1 MIQYDV
7 TIYCKNSKPDYIIHL
22 LFRDETFE
30 QSPVNFI
37 ILKF

>member
-7 TIYCKNSKPDYIIHL
+7 TIYSKNSKPDDIIHL
-22 LFRDETFE
+22 LFHDEIFE